1 MLDLT
6 VAKCRALD
14 LDRGDFEM
22 RWMIVG
28 FVALFASF
36 GSAAQSAAPA
46 PAPDQKIQQLVS
58 LLEDPD
64 VRAWLESKKSG
75 PPTSDVVVSGFSFA
89 TWEASIRARINGVLS
104 ALPRVPEEVRMA
116 ATRTRAEATAQGYAP
131 VFVIFLGLVAVGF
144 VVESIWRR
152 LVAPTDSTFVRLASI
167 GIFSAGMAVIF
178 FAVDWPP
185 LARLTLLAYICA
197 LVVIRSTAL
206 MPMTALPPSQRRRLS
221 FLTAIVSVAVATS
234 ALAGPL
240 GIEPG
245 AAEAISICFS
255 LIVLALSLETVW
267 ATIET
272 SASWK
277 AAITA
282 FGVALWVAWCL
293 EMKGLFWLGIYA
305 IALPPILRGTT
316 RMSAALSADA
326 GTLRRLLVAHA
337 VRVVVVGLAIGWL
350 ALVWRFNP
358 DAPGRQDPWVEALVY
373 GGMKSVVVLLLADLV
388 WQLVRHWIDLSLS
401 TASDTASLS
410 PADAARRARFRTL
423 LPIFRNAIAV
433 TVLVIAGLVVLAQLG
448 IQIGPLLAGAGIFGV
463 AIGFGS
469 QTLVKDIISGVFYM
483 FDDAFRVGEY
493 IQAKDYK

>member
-1 MLDLT
+1 
-6 VAKCRALD
+6 
-14 LDRGDFEM
+14 
-22 RWMIVG
+22 
-28 FVALFASF
+28 
-36 GSAAQSAAPA
+36 
-46 PAPDQKIQQLVS
+46 
-58 LLEDPD
+58 
-64 VRAWLESKKSG
+64 
-75 PPTSDVVVSGFSFA
+75 
-89 TWEASIRARINGVLS
+89 
-104 ALPRVPEEVRMA
+104 
-116 ATRTRAEATAQGYAP
+116 
-131 VFVIFLGLVAVGF
+131 
-144 VVESIWRR
+144 
-152 LVAPTDSTFVRLASI
+152 
-167 GIFSAGMAVIF
+167 
-178 FAVDWPP
+178 
-185 LARLTLLAYICA
+185 
-197 LVVIRSTAL
+197 
-206 MPMTALPPSQRRRLS
+206 MTALPPSQRRRLS
-221 FLTAIVSVAVATS
+221 FLTAIVAVAVATS

-255 LIVLALSLETVW
+255 LIVLALSLKTVW

-282 FGVALWVAWCL
+282 FGVALWIAWCL

-448 IQIGPLLAGAGIFGV
+448 IQYAAETRCGRSPLCAKPQHHAASATEQLLMACRLRVDCKRQKLA
-463 AIGFGS
+463 
-469 QTLVKDIISGVFYM
+469 
-483 FDDAFRVGEY
+483 
-493 IQAKDYK
+493 